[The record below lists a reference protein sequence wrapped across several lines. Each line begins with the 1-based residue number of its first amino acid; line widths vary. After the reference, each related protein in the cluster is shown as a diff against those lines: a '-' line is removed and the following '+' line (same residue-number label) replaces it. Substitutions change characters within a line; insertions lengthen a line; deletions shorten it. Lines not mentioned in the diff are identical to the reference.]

1 MNPLPIRFDG
11 SDCLHLGADLAISR
25 GSAANPFNG
34 FAGFTF
40 TPVSMARDAPHGGEM
55 HPDGDEI
62 LYVVA
67 GRITVT
73 LELDSVETTE
83 LGPGQGLVVPRGVWH
98 KVHVLS
104 PAELITLSPGP
115 RLEFRALQ
123 R

>member
-1 MNPLPIRFDG
+1 MHPPPIRFDAH
-11 SDCLHLGADLAISR
+11 DCLHLGADLAISR
-25 GSAANPFNG
+25 GNGANPFNG

-40 TPVSMARDAPHGGEM
+40 TPVSMTHDAPHGGEM

-67 GRITVT
+67 GRIAVT
-73 LELDSVETTE
+73 LELGRDETTE

-98 KVHVLS
+98 RVHVLN
-104 PAELITLSPGP
+104 PADLITLSPGP
-115 RLEFRALQ
+115 RLEFRALH

>member
-1 MNPLPIRFDG
+1 MNPLPIHFDAN
-11 SDCLHLGADLAISR
+11 DCLHLGADQAINR
-25 GSAANPFNG
+25 GNGASPFHG

-40 TPVSMARDAPHGGEM
+40 THVTMTHDAPHGGEM

-67 GRITVT
+67 GRIAVT
-73 LELDSVETTE
+73 LELDNEETTE
-83 LGPGQGLVVPRGVWH
+83 LGPGEGLVVPRGVWH

>member
-1 MNPLPIRFDG
+1 MRFDAN
-11 SDCLHLGADLAISR
+11 DCLHLGADQTVSR
-25 GSAANPFNG
+25 GEGGSPFHG

-62 LYVVA
+62 LYVVSGCIA
-67 GRITVT
+67 VT
-73 LELDSVETTE
+73 LELDVEQTLE
-83 LGPGQGLVVPRGVWH
+83 VGPGQGLVVPRGVWH

-104 PAELITLSPGP
+104 PAELVTLSPGP

>member
-1 MNPLPIRFDG
+1 MNPQPIRFDAN
-11 SDCLHLGADLAISR
+11 DCLHLGADQAISR
-25 GSAANPFNG
+25 GNGASPFHG

-40 TPVSMARDAPHGGEM
+40 TPVSMTRDAPHGGEM

-67 GRITVT
+67 GRIAVT
-73 LELDSVETTE
+73 LELESAETTE
-83 LGPGQGLVVPRGVWH
+83 LGAGQGLVVPRGVWH
-98 KVHVLS
+98 KVHVLGA
-104 PAELITLSPGP
+104 AELITLSPGP